1 MATPHLGERGLG
13 RLPGIDSR
21 VLRREVRTPV
31 TGSRRIDSVDLLRGV
46 IMVIMMLDH
55 TRDFVHRDAF
65 VFDPTDVTKT
75 YPILFFTRWITH
87 YCAPIFV
94 FLAGTGSY
102 FQKMRGKP
110 VSELSTLLLTRG
122 LWFIALELFFFRFLL
137 FFNADVTTML
147 SMLQVIWAIGWS
159 LVVLAAIIRLPL
171 RVIVLLSVATIAL
184 HNTLDG
190 IQVTTFAGPGTP
202 IPGFGASMWKI
213 LHERGL
219 IFPFGSTGPSVVVLY
234 PLIPWIAVMWAG
246 YAAGSLYERAEPARR
261 RALLQ
266 LGSALILGFLVLRG
280 ANVYGDPSKWSAQ
293 STLVMSTLS
302 FLAVSKYPPSLLYL
316 LMTLGPAL
324 LFLGIFDRGARGVVS
339 RVFITFGRVPLFFYC
354 LQWFVS
360 HTLAIVAVKLAGQP
374 ADFLFS
380 NVVIG
385 PPPPPGFG
393 FGLGTVSALWILGVV
408 LIYPL

>member
-1 MATPHLGERGLG
+1 
-13 RLPGIDSR
+13 
-21 VLRREVRTPV
+21 
-31 TGSRRIDSVDLLRGV
+31 
-46 IMVIMMLDH
+46 
-55 TRDFVHRDAF
+55 
-65 VFDPTDVTKT
+65 
-75 YPILFFTRWITH
+75 
-87 YCAPIFV
+87 
-94 FLAGTGSY
+94 
-102 FQKMRGKP
+102 MRGKP
-110 VSELSTLLLTRG
+110 LGELSKLLLTRG

-159 LVVLAAIIRLPL
+159 LVVLAAVIHLPL
-171 RVIVLLSVATIAL
+171 RAIVLLSVATIAL

-202 IPGFGASMWKI
+202 IPGFGASVWKI
-213 LHERGL
+213 LHERGV
-219 IFPFGSTGPSVVVLY
+219 IFPFGGTGPVVVVLY

-246 YAAGSLYERAEPARR
+246 YTVGSLYERAEPARR

-266 LGSALILGFLVLRG
+266 LGAALILGFLVLRG
-280 ANVYGDPSKWSAQ
+280 SNVYGDPSKWSAQ
-293 STLVMSTLS
+293 ATLVMSALS

-324 LFLGIFDRGARGVVS
+324 LFLGLFDRGARGVVA

-374 ADFLFS
+374 SDFLYS
-380 NVVIG
+380 NIVIG

-393 FGLGTVSALWILGVV
+393 FGLGTGVRALDPGVDPDLSAVRLVCRREGAPAGLVAVLRLRARLASLARLRGTRDQGLGIRDWGLGIGDRDRDSGSGARNRDWAADSALHVRARPYVASGFSRKTSG
-408 LIYPL
+408 YRARPGSRNCTA